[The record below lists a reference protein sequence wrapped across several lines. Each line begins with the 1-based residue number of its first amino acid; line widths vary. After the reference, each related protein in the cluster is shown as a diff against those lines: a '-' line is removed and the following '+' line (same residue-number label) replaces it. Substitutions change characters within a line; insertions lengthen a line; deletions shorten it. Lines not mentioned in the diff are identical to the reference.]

1 MGVTVRPVSEAD
13 RAWLEPAIRA
23 AWGSDRS
30 VSRGRLTEPVSTLP
44 GFAAE
49 LDGEPAGYALVRID
63 GDELEVSAFEALVE
77 GRGVGTALLDAVEA
91 HTAELG
97 LRRAWLVTTNDNLR
111 AIGFYQR
118 RGWGWVAF
126 HQEAVT
132 EGRRLKP
139 EISEVGA
146 NGIEI
151 RHELEFEWRPEGL

>member
-1 MGVTVRPVSEAD
+1 LGVTVRPVSEAD

-23 AWGSDRS
+23 AWGSDRL
-30 VSRGRLTEPVSTLP
+30 VSRGRLVEPVSVLP

-49 LDGEPAGYALVRID
+49 LDGEPVGYALVRIE
-63 GDELEVSAFEALVE
+63 GEEVEVAVIEALVE
-77 GRGVGTALLDAVEA
+77 GRGVGSALLAAVET
-91 HTAELG
+91 HTVELG

-126 HQEAVT
+126 HREAVT

-139 EISEVGA
+139 EISEVGE

-151 RHELEFEWRPEGL
+151 RHELEFEWRPESL